1 MSGSLPMTK
10 KRSFWSWGLVLRLL
24 VTAGGVGY
32 LCLFKDWGTIRDAV
46 HRADTVW
53 LAVALAAYGLTTFLG
68 MLRWQLLLRSCG
80 APVAFCRNAQLT
92 LVGLFANTFMPG
104 GMGGD
109 LFKAVLVAREA
120 PTLKPTVIMSIIME
134 RVLGFVAMFL
144 VSTTL
149 ILGRFGPLTDE
160 PVTRYAVILYFLVF
174 ILTLAA
180 LALGTVPGI
189 GRRLPFWRKLPV
201 REKLAE
207 AGKAYQFFLRH
218 KSCFWGG
225 LGLSVAAHLALLFS
239 CYAVALALRL
249 NLDFWDLG
257 AVLPL
262 IALVTLA
269 IPSVGGLGV
278 RELAFQHFLTYVAIT
293 KETSIALSLVFFAVT
308 LSWGLAGGLVY
319 LFYRSAHPTAG
330 ESDS

>member
-1 MSGSLPMTK
+1 MAK
-10 KRSFWSWGLVLRLL
+10 KRSFWSWSLLFRLL
-24 VTAGGVGY
+24 ITVAGVGY
-32 LCLFKDWGTIRDAV
+32 LCLFKEWDTILSAV
-46 HRADTVW
+46 HTANTGW
-53 LAVALAAYGLTTFLG
+53 LAAAFSAYGLTTFLG
-68 MLRWQLLLRSCG
+68 MLRWQLLLRSCD
-80 APVAFCRNAQLT
+80 APIAFPRTAQLT
-92 LVGLFANTFMPG
+92 LIGLFANTFMPG

-120 PTLKPTVIMSIIME
+120 PTLKPTVIMSIVME

-149 ILGRFGPLTDE
+149 IITRIGPLTNE
-160 PVTRYAVILYFLVF
+160 PITRYAVILYFCVF
-174 ILTLAA
+174 FLTLAA
-180 LALGTVPGI
+180 IGLGTIPGI
-189 GRRLPFWRKLPV
+189 GRNLPFWQRLPV

-207 AGKAYQFFLRH
+207 AGKAYQYFLRH

-225 LGLSVAAHLALLFS
+225 LSLSVAAHLSLLFS

-249 NLDFWDLG
+249 DLDFWDLG

-269 IPSVGGLGV
+269 IPSFGGLGV

-293 KETSIALSLVFFAVT
+293 KETSIALSLVFFGVT
-308 LSWGLAGGLVY
+308 LSWGLLGGGAF
-319 LFYRSAHPTAG
+319 LFYRSTHPASG
-330 ESDS
+330 QPLPDEEDA

>member
-1 MSGSLPMTK
+1 MVE
-10 KRSFWSWGLVLRLL
+10 KRSFGSWGLLFRLL

-32 LCLFKDWGTIRDAV
+32 LCFFKDWGTIRDAV
-46 HRADTVW
+46 HQADGTW
-53 LAVALAAYGLTTFLG
+53 LLAALVAYGLTTFLG
-68 MLRWQLLLRSCG
+68 MLRWQVLLNSCE
-80 APVAFCRNAQLT
+80 APVAFPRTAQLT
-92 LVGLFANTFMPG
+92 LIGLFANTFMPG

-109 LFKAVLVAREA
+109 LFKAVLVTREA
-120 PTLKPTVIMSIIME
+120 PTLKPTVIMSIVME

-149 ILGRFGPLTDE
+149 ILSRIGPLTDE
-160 PVTRYAVILYFLVF
+160 PVTRYAVILYFSVF
-174 ILTLAA
+174 VLTLGAI
-180 LALGTVPGI
+180 ALGSIPGI
-189 GRRLPFWRKLPV
+189 GRNLPLWQRLPV

-207 AGKAYQFFLRH
+207 AGKAYQYFLRH
-218 KSCFWGG
+218 KPCFWGG
-225 LGLSVAAHLALLFS
+225 LALSVAAHLCLLFS
-239 CYAVALALRL
+239 CYAVAMALRL
-249 NLDFWDLG
+249 DLDFWDLG

-308 LSWGLAGGLVY
+308 LTWGLAGGVVY
-319 LFYRSAHPTAG
+319 LFYRSTHPG
-330 ESDS
+330 SNQPLPDE

>member
-1 MSGSLPMTK
+1 MPK
-10 KRSFWSWGLVLRLL
+10 KRPLFSWGLLLRLL

-32 LCLFKDWGTIRDAV
+32 LCFFKDWGTIRDAV
-46 HRADTVW
+46 HQAALPW
-53 LAVALAAYGLTTFLG
+53 LAAAFAAYGLTTLLG
-68 MLRWQLLLRSCG
+68 IFRWHLLLGACG
-80 APVAFCRNAQLT
+80 APVAFTRTAQLT
-92 LVGLFANTFMPG
+92 LIGLFANTFMPG

-120 PTLKPTVIMSIIME
+120 PSVKPTVIMSIVME
-134 RVLGFVAMFL
+134 RVLGFVAMFM

-149 ILGRFGPLTDE
+149 ILGRIGPLTEE
-160 PVTRYAVILYFLVF
+160 PVTRYAVILYFAVF
-174 ILTLAA
+174 FLTLAVIG
-180 LALGTVPGI
+180 LGSIPGI
-189 GRRLPFWRKLPV
+189 GARLPFWQRLPV

-207 AGKAYQFFLRH
+207 AGKAYQFFLHH

-225 LGLSVAAHLALLFS
+225 LLYSVAAHLSLLFS
-239 CYAVALALRL
+239 CYAVAMALRL
-249 NLDFWDLG
+249 ELGFWDLG

-278 RELAFQHFLTYVAIT
+278 RELAFQHFLTYVSVT

-308 LSWGLAGGLVY
+308 LGWGFSGGLVY
-319 LFYRSAHPTAG
+319 LFYRSAHPRAVEPQPDEG
-330 ESDS
+330 DV